1 MTTQTFNLELV
12 PKGVPPIVH
21 VSQYDKGQTWMFNI
35 LMDNQ
40 LYTIPSG
47 SSVTVRGTK
56 RDGTGFLYACAYS
69 GSQVTVTEQQQMTV
83 LAGDVTAELRIVK
96 GSDII
101 ATLNFIIRVEP
112 AALSDDTV
120 ISETDIPIIEEISEL
135 IDQLPE
141 IKEEMEGYAEDAE
154 AWANGTRGGV
164 PVGSS
169 DPAYQKSAKYIADNF
184 MGYVTDSQYSVL
196 ANLFAL

>member
-21 VSQYDKGQTWMFNI
+21 VSQYDKGQTWKFNI

-56 RDGTGFLYACAYS
+56 RDGTGFSYACAYS

-83 LAGDVTAELRIVK
+83 FAGDVTTELRIAK

-141 IKEEMEGYAEDAE
+141 IMEEMEGYSEDAE
-154 AWANGTRGGV
+154 AWANGTRNGV

-169 DPAYQKSAKYIADNF
+169 DPAYQKNAKWIADNLI
-184 MGYVTDSQYSVL
+184 GYVTDSQYSVL